1 MAVQFTD
8 EQKRLVNAY
17 YPGLGVV
24 PPNVGDG
31 GLLGIIATAVDD
43 AIAEA
48 TAGSVGDIADLTTE
62 EDGSAVD
69 AINEVDA
76 HADALAGRES
86 GLISP
91 SALTKLLVDVGDLR
105 TKLAAAVTDIT
116 NLRSKLNTLHTAYMA
131 TLAKLDAD
139 AANTALDDTNYAATN
154 PSTAPDAV
162 TATAPAAATAS
173 APTTSI
179 LSQGGTAGR
188 IKLNFDI
195 EFAIAG
201 QHYRKAPTDDVWNLS
216 ALGTTSGAEYKAV
229 RLYLDSSGTGSVAAG
244 TAAASAALAKAAL
257 PALDTAKACV
267 GVYVMGLSGNFA
279 NALDAQGTY
288 VDGWAV
294 SAF

>member
-1 MAVQFTD
+1 MSVTFTD
-8 EQKRLVNAY
+8 EQQRLIGSY

-24 PPNVGDG
+24 PPNVGSG
-31 GLLGIIATAVDD
+31 GLLGIIATAVDA

-48 TAGSVGDIADLTTE
+48 TSGSVGDIGDLTTE
-62 EDGSAVD
+62 DADSAVE

-86 GLISP
+86 GLIGP
-91 SALTKLLVDVGDLR
+91 SALTKLLVDVADLR
-105 TKLAAAVTDIT
+105 TKLTAAVTDVT

-139 AANTALDDTNYAATN
+139 ATVTDTNYAATN
-154 PSTAPDAV
+154 PSTAPNAV
-162 TATAPAAATAS
+162 TATAPAAATATV
-173 APTTSI
+173 PTTSI

-201 QHYRKAPTDDVWNLS
+201 QHYRKAPADNVWDLS

-229 RLYLDSSGTGSVAAG
+229 RLYLDSAGTGTVAAG

-257 PALDTAKACV
+257 PDLDPTKACI
-267 GVYVMGLSGNFA
+267 GTYVMGLSGDFA
-279 NALDAQGTY
+279 LALDAQGSY
-288 VDGWAV
+288 VDGWSVA
-294 SAF
+294 AF